1 MAYTPGGDAVT
12 LNDVQRSHISLP
24 TADSLT
30 PAAGVDVSR
39 AEFDFFALS
48 RQLSRRSGVAR
59 WDNPSAVTIQNPDDS
74 YAPNGQSAKTPD
86 GNLKELEKGAIND
99 LEKGRS
105 EEETER
111 FDLREYLT
119 SSNDDYQQ
127 AGIKHKVCT
136 CAARA
141 THWTYS

>member
-1 MAYTPGGDAVT
+1 MAHTPGGDAVT
-12 LNDVQRSHISLP
+12 LNDVQRSHVSLP

-59 WDNPSAVTIQNPDDS
+59 WDNPSAVTIQNPDS
-74 YAPNGQSAKTPD
+74 YASSDQSAKTPD
-86 GNLKELEKGAIND
+86 GNLKEFEKGAIND
-99 LEKGRS
+99 LEKGRL
-105 EEETER
+105 EDETER

-127 AGIKHKVCT
+127 AGIRHKVCT
-136 CAARA
+136 CAIWA
-141 THWTYS
+141 TQRTYS